1 MAAFSTIK
9 LSGNSFQPELYEI
22 FNNSKNLIDKLHI
35 LYIINIYSIYN
46 ALIRTG
52 GNNLKIIISNQSE
65 LPIYAQI
72 REQIKEQ
79 ILNGQI
85 KEGEILPSIRSLAK
99 DVGVSVITT
108 TRAYNDLEK
117 EGFIATMQG
126 KGSVVLSSNNKILK
140 EQFIMRI
147 EEGIETAV
155 ESAKQ
160 IGMTKDEII
169 AIVDSVW
176 QQD

>member
-35 LYIINIYSIYN
+35 LYIM
-46 ALIRTG
+46 
-52 GNNLKIIISNQSE
+52 KFIISNQSE

>member
-1 MAAFSTIK
+1 M
-9 LSGNSFQPELYEI
+9 
-22 FNNSKNLIDKLHI
+22 
-35 LYIINIYSIYN
+35 
-46 ALIRTG
+46 
-52 GNNLKIIISNQSE
+52 KIIISNQSE

-140 EQFIMRI
+140 E
-147 EEGIETAV
+147 
-155 ESAKQ
+155 
-160 IGMTKDEII
+160 
-169 AIVDSVW
+169 
-176 QQD
+176 

>member
-1 MAAFSTIK
+1 M
-9 LSGNSFQPELYEI
+9 
-22 FNNSKNLIDKLHI
+22 
-35 LYIINIYSIYN
+35 
-46 ALIRTG
+46 
-52 GNNLKIIISNQSE
+52 KIIISNQSE

-155 ESAKQ
+155 E
-160 IGMTKDEII
+160 
-169 AIVDSVW
+169 
-176 QQD
+176 